1 MKFLLFTILFSFPV
15 FAIDICQFSQSTQ
28 ETVVLELMESM
39 TSEDQ
44 EEEANKVLLL
54 FEEKGCSALKPYK
67 ISQLKQFGYSED
79 HDDYPLSK
87 ANDLFKQ
94 FPAIESVAINVR
106 TQKIPE
112 NLFHGLPN
120 LKRVFIGNV
129 VERLPTRLFEQNSNL
144 EKLHITSD
152 EFIGFSNSQF
162 FRYIPGLKNLAVMAP
177 SILKDLPFLELP
189 EDFCDAVPSL
199 VSFNRGR
206 KVSKAPRSCQHYAW
220 FSRL

>member
-15 FAIDICQFSQSTQ
+15 LALDICHLSKNNQGA
-28 ETVVLELMESM
+28 VVESLMASMQLKGQHNES
-39 TSEDQ
+39 DKIPQ
-44 EEEANKVLLL
+44 LLQ
-54 FEEKGCSALKPYK
+54 EKGCSALKSYK
-67 ISQLKQFGYSED
+67 ISQLTQLSYSEEL
-79 HDDYPLSK
+79 DDYPLSK

-94 FPAIESVAINVR
+94 FPTIERVHIYVK

-120 LKRVFIGNV
+120 LKKVGIKGV

-144 EKLHITSD
+144 EELTVDSD
-152 EFIGFSNSQF
+152 EFIGFSSSQF
-162 FRYIPGLKNLAVMAP
+162 FKYIPGLKDLTVDMPALP
-177 SILKDLPFLELP
+177 SDLPFLELP

-199 VSFNRGR
+199 VYFRR
-206 KVSKAPRSCQHYAW
+206 RRHVSKAPRSCQHYAW

>member
-1 MKFLLFTILFSFPV
+1 M
-15 FAIDICQFSQSTQ
+15 
-28 ETVVLELMESM
+28 
-39 TSEDQ
+39 
-44 EEEANKVLLL
+44 
-54 FEEKGCSALKPYK
+54 
-67 ISQLKQFGYSED
+67 
-79 HDDYPLSK
+79 
-87 ANDLFKQ
+87 
-94 FPAIESVAINVR
+94 
-106 TQKIPE
+106 
-112 NLFHGLPN
+112 
-120 LKRVFIGNV
+120 

-199 VSFNRGR
+199 VDFSRGR
-206 KVSKAPRSCQHYAW
+206 KVSKTPRSCQHYAW